1 MTKADPLAGVERA
14 RSLLKAE
21 HPPVAELESRALDLK
36 RLIAAGERDLEE
48 LDAQR
53 QSALVSEASAG
64 EVAKTRAAIR
74 GRAGEVADL
83 IEIAAAVHA
92 KLEERI
98 ATEREAD
105 AAAKQLSAYEA
116 VLDRRHAFVRRA
128 EEVLSRVGPELRDL
142 IAEYNSVEQAIS
154 AANRSLPFGADRIP
168 STEAARIG
176 ALPAPRVTERR
187 FQGFVHQGQL
197 VGEMGRCEAFPHQGH
212 WVIYKRS
219 NAVQG
224 DETIGPCVV
233 VDFVE
238 VLTAPYLSSP
248 LEALSTSLKIPEFAA
263 PPPKLGRGE
272 RRTMPLSDWL
282 RMSGEPE
289 QVPLQVAAE

>member
-83 IEIAAAVHA
+83 IEIVAAVHA

-98 ATEREAD
+98 ATERKAEAEAQR
-105 AAAKQLSAYEA
+105 AAAYDEAEKLVTALAGRFEEFLGRTAPEARALLADCAAVQMKVSA
-116 VLDRRHAFVRRA
+116 VNRTLPPHAT
-128 EEVLSRVGPELRDL
+128 P
-142 IAEYNSVEQAIS
+142 I
-154 AANRSLPFGADRIP
+154 RSL
-168 STEAARIG
+168 E
-176 ALPAPRVTERR
+176 
-187 FQGFVHQGQL
+187 Q
-197 VGEMGRCEAFPHQGH
+197 
-212 WVIYKRS
+212 
-219 NAVQG
+219 
-224 DETIGPCVV
+224 
-233 VDFVE
+233 
-238 VLTAPYLSSP
+238 
-248 LEALSTSLKIPEFAA
+248 
-263 PPPKLGRGE
+263 
-272 RRTMPLSDWL
+272 RRTGRVEDTRNASRSSL
-282 RMSGEPE
+282 
-289 QVPLQVAAE
+289 